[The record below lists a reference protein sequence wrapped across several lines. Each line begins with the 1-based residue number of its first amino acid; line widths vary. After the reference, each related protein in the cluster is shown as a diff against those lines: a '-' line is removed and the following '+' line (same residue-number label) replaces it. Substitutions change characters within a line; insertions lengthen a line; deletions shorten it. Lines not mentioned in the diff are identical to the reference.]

1 MLNFVRKVMDDY
13 SDLGHILWVV
23 FKSVFKLLF
32 IAAAIPVI
40 MFFGL
45 LHIQFIAFTGFFIF
59 MVAVVIIALRGD

>member
-32 IAAAIPVI
+32 IVAAIPVI
-40 MFFGL
+40 MFFCL
-45 LHIQFIAFTGFFIF
+45 LHIQFLAFTSFFIF
-59 MVAVVIIALRGD
+59 MVAVVIMALRGD